1 MSDDRET
8 ARVLRQAKLLGEDSL
23 NDLDRWRLRHARDEE
38 ERAAQRRAEECAPQQ
53 RERQT
58 TVDELRAEMADI
70 RAETNRLHDV
80 VLEAVGEVLGEGSNK
95 TCDLIEKAVR
105 DLQREM
111 TASIARHYGE
121 LMGGSTLSRRKCA
134 RERIRI
140 SSLRPSA
147 MMVMR
152 SMICRI
158 LIQSCVRRRS
168 TDASLLR
175 SRGGRR
181 PRGLALR
188 RRGRRGRPLLR

>member
-121 LMGGSTLSRRKCA
+121 LMG
-134 RERIRI
+134 RIDI
-140 SSLRPSA
+140 IAPE
-147 MMVMR
+147 V
-152 SMICRI
+152 
-158 LIQSCVRRRS
+158 
-168 TDASLLR
+168 
-175 SRGGRR
+175 R
-181 PRGLALR
+181 PRANKDFKFAAERDDGDALNDLPDPHSIVR
-188 RRGRRGRPLLR
+188 KTTVN